1 MNRLY
6 AGILLLWGLIAPGA
20 VLAHGSGQPFLPED
34 GIAIPS
40 LTHGQMAVIARH
52 RAEILTRAARH
63 YPPDDT
69 LRRLTNYAAIQ
80 RAWCLWGLM
89 PGTVSDEASPF
100 NICAHAYLAATRD
113 ALLRLD
119 QLRPDDRGV
128 SALIYRVDHEM
139 IAEGSALA
147 LCQYS
152 ADGFS
157 TALLIRPDWRNLWS
171 HFPSLAALALVLAGV
186 AGGIVA
192 LLHRPVARP
201 AA

>member
-1 MNRLY
+1 M
-6 AGILLLWGLIAPGA
+6 LWGLIAPGA

-34 GIAIPS
+34 GIRIPS
-40 LTHGQMAVIARH
+40 LTHGQMAVIDRH
-52 RAEILTRAARH
+52 RAEILSRAARH
-63 YPPDDT
+63 YPPDET

-119 QLRPDDRGV
+119 LLRPDDRAV
-128 SALIYRVDHEM
+128 SALVYRVDHDM

-157 TALLIRPDWRNLWS
+157 TALLIRPDWQNLPG
-171 HFPSLAALALVLAGV
+171 HLPSLAALALICAGA
-186 AGGIVA
+186 AGGIAA
-192 LLHRPVARP
+192 LSRRPVSRSARQSP
-201 AA
+201 